1 MILEAARNVFVK
13 KGMDGAR
20 MQMIADKAGIN
31 KTLLHYYFR
40 SKEKLF
46 YAVFDQV
53 EAGGFTRF
61 SILIEAQT
69 SFEEVLKMFIERYI
83 SAVMDNPYL
92 PRFILSEL
100 NSRPEMLQSRM
111 KNVIPNLEKIQ
122 EMIQTEINSGYI
134 RPIHPVQLMI
144 NII

>member
-53 EAGGFTRF
+53 EAGGFTRL
-61 SILIEAQT
+61 SIGIETQT
-69 SFEEVLKMFIERYI
+69 FFEEALKMFIERHI
-83 SAVMDNPYL
+83 VAVMENPYL